1 MNGKDKNVQK
11 NNKRNKKIDLIKKD
25 YNELLTNKIKNN

>member
-11 NNKRNKKIDLIKKD
+11 NNKRNKKIDLIKTD